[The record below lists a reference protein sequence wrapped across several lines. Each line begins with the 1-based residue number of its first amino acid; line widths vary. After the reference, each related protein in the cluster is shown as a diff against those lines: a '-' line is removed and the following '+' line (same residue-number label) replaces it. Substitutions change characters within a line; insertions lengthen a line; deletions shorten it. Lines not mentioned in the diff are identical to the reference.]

1 MKIGML
7 LKCWLSETFFKVLCK
22 MKEFFFFTQ
31 WVVNMELLIFKIYF
45 KRA

>member
-22 MKEFFFFTQ
+22 MKEFFFYTMGSKYGALNF
-31 WVVNMELLIFKIYF
+31 
-45 KRA
+45 